1 MNERYRKQFLRK
13 LDWGYVQYIKIVTIF
28 SGKKNKYKRNHF
40 FVCWQDIKMQLTVY
54 EVKSSLQTAFSA
66 LMIFKAKFLLPGSIF
81 KVLKSLMSSNDVILR
96 SCIALLYVFLWTSC
110 YAQQYIEWKKIEEF
124 LYEKT
129 IYRKVCHVIL
139 FFVINLLRTHV
150 TV

>member
-13 LDWGYVQYIKIVTIF
+13 LDWWYVHQNCYNF
-28 SGKKNKYKRNHF
+28 QRKKNKYKRNHF

-110 YAQQYIEWKKIEEF
+110 YALQYKEWKKLKNF
-124 LYEKT
+124 YMKKPYMEK
-129 IYRKVCHVIL
+129 YVM
-139 FFVINLLRTHV
+139 
-150 TV
+150 